1 MSTNGTA
8 PSTPPLTSTPSTT
21 SLPTNDT
28 PPATPATT
36 PTPTTSAPTTTPSPT
51 PPTNTVPPVTSVV
64 TAPSA
69 PPTTQLV
76 TSTVAANTSNGSVVP
91 ASTVVVTV
99 VSTPTTTPFNDTTV
113 SQTSGAVSPSS
124 TSTSSAALNAQG
136 RPSGKSGGLTPAGTI
151 AIAVVIPIVVIAALV
166 FAGLFLWRRRKQQQ
180 DAEEERRKEMEAY
193 GFNPNNDPTLP
204 AVGGGGSEM
213 MEDDSGYR
221 GWGKAT
227 TVSNRKASTALS
239 SGLHPSSDAGH
250 HSPGS
255 LNASDQ
261 HSGDPLVAGGA
272 RRSTMDSE
280 TIGALG
286 TAPAATENIRR
297 GPSNASSSYS
307 MGAHSN
313 GSADASMPVGGND
326 YYTDNMY
333 YGNHPYDAPGQGQEA
348 VIRDN
353 PARRNTQIQRSNI
366 YPQQGSSGIAQ
377 NF

>member
-1 MSTNGTA
+1 ME
-8 PSTPPLTSTPSTT
+8 
-21 SLPTNDT
+21 
-28 PPATPATT
+28 
-36 PTPTTSAPTTTPSPT
+36 
-51 PPTNTVPPVTSVV
+51 
-64 TAPSA
+64 
-69 PPTTQLV
+69 QLV
-76 TSTVAANTSNGSVVP
+76 TSVIVASTSNGSVMP
-91 ASTVVVTV
+91 PSTVVVTV
-99 VSTPTTTPFNDTTV
+99 ISTPSPTQVASDG
-113 SQTSGAVSPSS
+113 SSRTSGTASS
-124 TSTSSAALNAQG
+124 SSASTSSSALNGQ
-136 RPSGKSGGLTPAGTI
+136 PSSSSSKGLSPAGTI

-166 FAGLFLWRRRKQQQ
+166 LAGLFFWRRRKQQKL
-180 DAEEERRKEMEAY
+180 AEEERRKEMEAY

-204 AVGGGGSEM
+204 AVGGVTGGSEM

-221 GWGKAT
+221 GWGTAT
-227 TVSNRKASTALS
+227 TPSNRKASTAIS
-239 SGLHPSSDAGH
+239 SGLHPSSDGGY

-255 LNASDQ
+255 PNASDK

-280 TIGALG
+280 TMGALG
-286 TAPAATENIRR
+286 GAPPPAENIRR

-313 GSADASMPVGGND
+313 GSADAPMPVGGND

-333 YGNHPYDAPGQGQEA
+333 YGGNPYEGSAPGQEA

-366 YPQQGSSGIAQ
+366 FPQQGSSGIAQ